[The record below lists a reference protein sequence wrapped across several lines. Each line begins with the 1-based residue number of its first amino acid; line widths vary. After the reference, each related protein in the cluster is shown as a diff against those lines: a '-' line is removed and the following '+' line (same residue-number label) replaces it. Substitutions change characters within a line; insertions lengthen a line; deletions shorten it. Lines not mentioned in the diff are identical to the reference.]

1 MATIDYEVHPL
12 FAVPYFK
19 ADVGSSI
26 SDKQIEYIK
35 DMKVVRNQDNMISEN
50 LYIFQDP
57 ELASINT
64 AIQDVLDIY
73 ASEVMGIKQKLYV
86 TQSWSLI
93 NSPSVGM
100 HGHSHSNS
108 LISGSLYYCDMPNPV
123 SNMIFER
130 HNSYQQL
137 ELTPQA
143 DKRNIFNTLAN
154 VVKPEKNKV
163 ILFPSSLQ
171 HLVEVN
177 NSGEPRYSIAFN
189 CFIKGQLGNYRDVSE
204 LSLD

>member
-12 FAVPYFK
+12 FAVPIFK
-19 ADVGSSI
+19 ADIGAAI

-35 DMKVVRNQDNMISEN
+35 NIKMVRNQDNLISEN

-64 AIQDVLDIY
+64 AIQDVLNLY
-73 ASEVMGIKQKLYV
+73 ASEVMGIKQQLYV

-93 NSPSVGM
+93 NNPNVGM

-108 LISGSLYYCDMPNPV
+108 LISGSLYYCDMPTPV

-130 HNSYQQL
+130 HNAYQQL
-137 ELTPQA
+137 EIIPQVE
-143 DKRNIFNTLAN
+143 KGNIFNTLAN
-154 VVKPEKNKV
+154 VVTPEKNKV
-163 ILFPSSLQ
+163 NLFPSGLQ
-171 HLVEVN
+171 HLVDVN
-177 NSGEPRYSIAFN
+177 STGEPRYSIAFN

-204 LSLD
+204 LSL